1 MYLYFVPSD
10 GVSSNLEN
18 FQLGIARWLC
28 KAVLHPSWWCI
39 AQIEWLSSSQQQNLY
54 LNHLHNKEKNLL
66 LGGALQWENN
76 HHLRNKIKQ
85 IKKSLFKV
93 EHCKD
98 KMIIIFATKKKERNP
113 PSRWCIAKIKQSSS
127 SQQWNTST
135 KQQWFLSSFLVFL
148 FTPSPI
154 FANLDFT
161 N

>member
-1 MYLYFVPSD
+1 MYLCLYLYLYFVPSE

-54 LNHLHNKEKNLL
+54 LNHLHNKEKKPSSWWCI
-66 LGGALQWENN
+66 A
-76 HHLRNKIKQ
+76 KIKWSSSSRQ
-85 IKKSLFKV
+85 R
-93 EHCKD
+93 
-98 KMIIIFATKKKERNP
+98 KKERNP

-127 SQQWNTST
+127 SQQRNTST
-135 KQQWFLSSFLVFL
+135 KQQWFLSCHDLVFL
-148 FTPSPI
+148 FTPSTI
-154 FANLDFT
+154 FANFDFT